1 MHIKKLSTIRYPLF
15 ILMVMLLVSCG
26 YKPSSHLIKEVFD
39 DTVYVKV
46 IVDKVEPENAS
57 YVKDEMNRLV
67 YTRFKGRIVPK
78 KQAKSRITVTYS
90 GSTFTPLTYKNGYVV
105 RYRANVRVRF
115 TMRTKK
121 GKLRKRISSVVES
134 DIEASSI
141 NSSKLRTE
149 AIRKGLE
156 KALDQFLAYVAA
168 KGMTKTSDKNA
179 TKVMIKKNESN
190 ASKATTK

>member
-1 MHIKKLSTIRYPLF
+1 MHIKKLFTIRYPLF

-26 YKPSSHLIKEVFD
+26 YKPSSHLIKKVFS
-39 DTVYVKV
+39 DTVYVNV
-46 IVDKVEPENAS
+46 VVDKVEPENSS

-78 KQAKSRITVTYS
+78 KQAKSRITVIYS
-90 GSTFTPLTYKNGYVV
+90 GSTFTPLTYRNGYIT
-105 RYRANVRVRF
+105 RYRANIRVKF
-115 TMRTKK
+115 VMRTKR
-121 GKLRKRISSVVES
+121 GKIRKNIRSVVEA
-134 DIEASSI
+134 DIEASSL

-168 KGMTKTSDKNA
+168 KGMTKENTKKKVAKKSDNNV
-179 TKVMIKKNESN
+179 TKVIIK
-190 ASKATTK
+190 